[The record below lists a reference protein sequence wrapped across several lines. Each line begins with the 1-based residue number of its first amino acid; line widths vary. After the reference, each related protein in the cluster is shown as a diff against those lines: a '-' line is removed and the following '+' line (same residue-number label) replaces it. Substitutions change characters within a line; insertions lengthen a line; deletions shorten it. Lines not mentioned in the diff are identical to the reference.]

1 MEYLC
6 LINFPVP
13 KKLLSSPAVPTLI
26 LERLRTWGLCIRKQ
40 RIAQKIRAGDLCDR
54 MGIART
60 TLRRLERGEP
70 GAAVDLYLN
79 ALLILGIM
87 DAAVPALSNSLWE
100 MRNANSRTRLTA
112 TEGDDDD
119 F

>member
-1 MEYLC
+1 M
-6 LINFPVP
+6 P
-13 KKLLSSPAVPTLI
+13 KKLLTPPAVSTLV
-26 LERLRTWGLCIRKQ
+26 LERLHTWGLCIRKQ
-40 RIAQKIRAGDLCDR
+40 RIAQHIRAADLCAR

-79 ALLILGIM
+79 ALLILGVM
-87 DAAVPALSNSLWE
+87 DVAVPALPNPLWE
-100 MRNANSRTRLTA
+100 MRNVNRRTRLSA
-112 TEGDDDD
+112 AEGDDDA